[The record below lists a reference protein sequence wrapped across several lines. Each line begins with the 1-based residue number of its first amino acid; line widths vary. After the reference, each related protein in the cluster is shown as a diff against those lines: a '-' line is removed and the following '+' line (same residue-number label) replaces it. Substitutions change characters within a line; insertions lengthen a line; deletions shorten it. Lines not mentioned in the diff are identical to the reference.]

1 MGTEDEVWEGSQ
13 FSERC
18 WDSNYHNAD
27 HNEVFHSGY
36 TVDGNTS
43 PLSFI
48 DCLKMLLWLLVPV
61 ANIILPIVWAVG
73 GDKVN
78 LNKRNFW
85 RAYLIILLISI
96 VFCVLIGVLVI
107 SVAGVSILGGTNI

>member
-36 TVDGNTS
+36 TVDDNTS
-43 PLSFI
+43 PLSFNVTLVACTRSQYHI
-48 DCLKMLLWLLVPV
+48 ADCM
-61 ANIILPIVWAVG
+61 G
-73 GDKVN
+73 S
-78 LNKRNFW
+78 RW
-85 RAYLIILLISI
+85 RQGKSE
-96 VFCVLIGVLVI
+96 
-107 SVAGVSILGGTNI
+107 

>member
-18 WDSNYHNAD
+18 WDSSYHNSD

-36 TVDGNTS
+36 GEDENIK
-43 PLSFI
+43 PLSFS
-48 DCLKMLLWLLVPV
+48 DYLKMLLWLLVPV

-73 GDKVN
+73 GDKIN

-85 RAYLIILLISI
+85 RAYLIVLLVVI
-96 VFCVLIGVLVI
+96 VLCVIIGVLAL
-107 SVAGVSILGGTNI
+107 SVAGASILGGTLS